1 METHDH
7 DPTTGEPTD
16 PWDDVTSEFGS
27 LGDRLKETYRKVAS
41 DRGPSEE
48 EIKGAFA
55 TLLGAWDQV
64 AESVT
69 AALQDPETRS
79 HLKEAASSFASALG
93 ETMSG
98 LGDEIK
104 NTSAGWSTFTD
115 RASDKTVEE
124 GSAGNGVVDGD
135 SEASP
140 AVEDDL

>member
-7 DPTTGEPTD
+7 DPTTGERTD

-69 AALQDPETRS
+69 TALQDPETRD
-79 HLKEAASSFASALG
+79 HLKEAASSFAAALG
-93 ETMSG
+93 ETVSG
-98 LGDEIK
+98 LGNEIK
-104 NTSAGWSTFTD
+104 NTSAGWSTFSGRT
-115 RASDKTVEE
+115 SDETVEE
-124 GSAGNGVVDGD
+124 SSAGSGVVDGD

-140 AVEDDL
+140 VEEDDL